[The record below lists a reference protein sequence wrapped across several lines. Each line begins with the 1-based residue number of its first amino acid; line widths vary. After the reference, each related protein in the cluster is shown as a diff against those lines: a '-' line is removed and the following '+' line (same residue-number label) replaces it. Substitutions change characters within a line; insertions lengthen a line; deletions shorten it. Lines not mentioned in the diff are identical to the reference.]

1 MAAQDVPGGS
11 RKGKEPVEELLSRLD
26 LQEEE
31 EDKFVWEEEFKD
43 EPVAA
48 KWLAIAKVHTNKS
61 FSPPA
66 LYSDMRAAWNPA
78 RTVS

>member
-1 MAAQDVPGGS
+1 MASQDVPGGS
-11 RKGKEPVEELLSRLD
+11 QKGKESVEELLRRLD

-43 EPVAA
+43 EPVAV

-66 LYSDMRAAWNPA
+66 LYSDMRAA
-78 RTVS
+78 